1 MLSLEDGKDLAL
13 NYGRKSVVKTLRSTT
28 AEFRT
33 KIVSGELSS
42 VTADIILKKC
52 EEALEEY
59 SQPSLKKVINL
70 TGTVL
75 HTNFGRAL
83 LPSQTIEEMG
93 DKYANPVTLEYDI
106 S

>member
-1 MLSLEDGKDLAL
+1 MNANSIPSI
-13 NYGRKSVVKTLRSTT
+13 R
-28 AEFRT
+28 
-33 KIVSGELSS
+33 S

-52 EEALEEY
+52 EEALEES
-59 SQPSLKKVINL
+59 SQPSLIKVINL

-83 LPSQTIEEMG
+83 LPRKTIEEVG

-106 S
+106 SK